1 MARVT
6 IEDCLEKVNNRFLL
20 VHLGAKRVI
29 QLRKGAPLLVDA
41 PKNKEVVLALR
52 EIAAGEISFDNIVKI
67 DQDEEVA
74 QGLEDAP
81 EAAEADTP
89 AEGTEKKA
97 APPEE
102 DEWSGDEQAKEAVA
116 PEDSPD
122 EQAKKAVEQK
132 DSPDDKAK

>member
-1 MARVT
+1 MARIT

-20 VHLGAKRVI
+20 VHLGAKRVM
-29 QLRKGAPLLVDA
+29 QLRKGAPLLVEA

-67 DQDEEVA
+67 DQDEVVVEA
-74 QGLEDAP
+74 LEDSS

-89 AEGTEKKA
+89 AEETEKEA
-97 APPEE
+97 APPAE
-102 DEWSGDEQAKEAVA
+102 DESNGDEQGKEAV
-116 PEDSPD
+116 
-122 EQAKKAVEQK
+122 EQE

>member
-20 VHLGAKRVI
+20 VHLGARRVI

-52 EIAAGEISFDNIVKI
+52 EIAAGEIRFDNIVKI
-67 DQDEEVA
+67 DQEEVVVQA
-74 QGLEDAP
+74 VEDSP
-81 EAAEADTP
+81 ETAEADTP
-89 AEGTEKKA
+89 AEETAEEAA
-97 APPEE
+97 APEKDEPSKEE
-102 DEWSGDEQAKEAVA
+102 
-116 PEDSPD
+116 
-122 EQAKKAVEQK
+122 VEKK

>member
-20 VHLGAKRVI
+20 VHLGAKRVM
-29 QLRKGAPLLVDA
+29 QLRKGAPLLVEA

-52 EIAAGEISFDNIVKI
+52 EIAAGKINFDNIVKI
-67 DQDEEVA
+67 DQDEVVVEA
-74 QGLEDAP
+74 LEDSP

-89 AEGTEKKA
+89 TEETEKEA
-97 APPEE
+97 APPTENE
-102 DEWSGDEQAKEAVA
+102 SSGDQQE
-116 PEDSPD
+116 
-122 EQAKKAVEQK
+122 